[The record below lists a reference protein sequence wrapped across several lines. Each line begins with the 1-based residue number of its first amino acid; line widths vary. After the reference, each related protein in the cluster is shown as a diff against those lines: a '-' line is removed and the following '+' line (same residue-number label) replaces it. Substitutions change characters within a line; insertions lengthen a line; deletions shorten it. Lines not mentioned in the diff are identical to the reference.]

1 MHLFVKCA
9 CVAVLGFN
17 LLSVC
22 LSLPQQQQQQQ
33 PDPSNPGAGEPQ
45 LKIEVLN
52 QATDCPRKSK
62 DSDILVIH
70 YEGFYDNGTKFD
82 SSRDRPGAVPFQFQL
97 GVGQVIQGWEKG
109 LQEMCQGEKRKLFVP
124 SKLAYGEHGSGPV
137 IAPNSDLVFEVELI
151 QVHDGPKPP
160 NVFKMIDIDN
170 DDHLTKDEMSMYLAR
185 QAHAQGIPVDLAA
198 KQQEKVLDNLFKFE
212 DKNGD
217 GKISHE
223 EFSGP
228 KHEEL

>member
-45 LKIEVLN
+45 LKIEVMN

-82 SSRDRPGAVPFQFQL
+82 SR
-97 GVGQVIQGWEKG
+97 
-109 LQEMCQGEKRKLFVP
+109 
-124 SKLAYGEHGSGPV
+124 
-137 IAPNSDLVFEVELI
+137 
-151 QVHDGPKPP
+151 
-160 NVFKMIDIDN
+160 
-170 DDHLTKDEMSMYLAR
+170 
-185 QAHAQGIPVDLAA
+185 
-198 KQQEKVLDNLFKFE
+198 
-212 DKNGD
+212 
-217 GKISHE
+217 
-223 EFSGP
+223 
-228 KHEEL
+228 

>member
-1 MHLFVKCA
+1 MQSYLKCV
-9 CVAVLGFN
+9 CVIVLGFN
-17 LLSVC
+17 ILHLC
-22 LSLPQQQQQQQ
+22 LSLPPHQEAENHQGV
-33 PDPSNPGAGEPQ
+33 PPSGEPQ
-45 LKIEVLN
+45 LGIQVL
-52 QATDCPRKSK
+52 AHASDCPRKSK
-62 DSDILVIH
+62 EADILVIH
-70 YEGFYDNGTKFD
+70 YEGFFDNGTKFD
-82 SSRDRPGAVPFQFQL
+82 SSRERPGAIPFQFQL

-109 LQEMCQGEKRKLFVP
+109 LLDMCAGEKRQLSVP
-124 SKLAYGEHGSGPV
+124 SRLAYGEHGSAPI

-151 QVHDGPKPP
+151 QIHDGPKPP
-160 NVFKMIDIDN
+160 NVFKLIDIDN
-170 DDHLTKDEMSMYLAR
+170 DNHLTKDEMSMYLAR

-217 GKISHE
+217 GRISHE